1 MNKNK
6 INLMSTSAHFSDF
19 PLNLGN
25 YKKRL
30 CSIFLASI
38 LMIVMLV
45 GIASAVPY
53 AYISNHYDGT
63 VSVIDTA
70 DNTVLTTVTVGSY
83 PLGVAVNPAG
93 TMAYV
98 ANYNADTV
106 SVIETNTNT
115 VVATV
120 PVGDSPMGVTI
131 NPTGTR
137 VYVTNEIGNSV
148 SVIDTSSNTVIA
160 TMTSPGTG
168 LYGVAVNSDGTKV
181 YAVKSNINGVSV
193 IDTTTNTA
201 ESTVTVGGSP
211 KGIAVSP
218 IEAVAYVA
226 NSADDTVSV
235 INTDTNTVIDTI
247 NVGNGPYAVAFNPD
261 GTKVYV
267 ANYYGGTV
275 SVIDTSTK
283 TVTTTVTVGVLPMG
297 VAVNIDGT
305 KAYVVNS
312 DSDSVSVID
321 TDTDTV
327 TTTITVGNTP
337 RCFGQFTVFFTPS
350 PSYSVDK
357 TVTDVANNGSSAH
370 ATKAVDVIKYQIS
383 VSNSG
388 NVDLTGVSVID
399 SLISSLAVSSGDNA
413 PTGTLDVGETWVYT
427 PTYTVT
433 QTDLNNKGGDD
444 GDIDNKVTIDCNELD
459 AINDSTEVLLDYN
472 PAYSINKSISD
483 VAGKGP
489 GANVTVAGDVIT
501 YKINVT
507 NDGNIDLTSVTLNDP
522 LLVSPQLSESK
533 TANNILEPGEKW
545 TYTGTYTVVQDD
557 IVDNGDGDGFFDGGG
572 DGIINNTATVDCAEL
587 DAKNASAG
595 AHIDQT
601 PYLVSKTVTDV
612 AGKGPDANVTAAGD
626 VITYEI
632 NVTNYGG
639 LPFKLVSVYD
649 SLSTNTFTGPTESG
663 ASNKIL
669 DPGESWIYTGNY
681 TVNQSDLNTNG
692 DEDGFI
698 NNTAT
703 AYFYGGVKLND
714 GFVGFKSSSAAV
726 PVEQSPN
733 YTINKTVTDV
743 AGNGPEANVTKTGD
757 VISYQINVSNTG
769 NLDLTNLN
777 ISDSLISL
785 ADPVESLITDGIINP
800 GENWTYTGNYIVTQ
814 EDIDNNGNYE
824 GEGEE
829 EGIISNTA
837 TVSCDQLEE
846 ISDDAE
852 VQIDQAPFLVNKTVI
867 DVGGKG
873 PLANATKAG
882 DIITYRINLTNYG
895 SLPFKPVSVHDSL
908 IATTGPIE
916 SGAANKILDPQENW
930 TYTGT
935 YTVNQSDL
943 NNNGGGDG
951 FINNTATGFFYGGV
965 KKSEIVLAGK
975 KSSNAT
981 VQVEQNPAY
990 SINKTVVDVAGNGSD
1005 ANATT
1010 AGDIIS
1016 YQINVSNTGNIDLVN
1031 AIVSD
1036 PLTSLEAPVGDE
1048 EDVGTLNVGE
1058 SWIYSA
1064 SYSVTQDDLNTKG
1077 GEDGFINNTATVDCD
1092 LLDLVNDSAAVPLE
1106 WNPVYSINKTVFD
1119 VAEKG
1124 SEANATS
1131 AGDVITYWVNVTND
1145 GNIDLTNV
1153 NVSDALISLDEPIRE
1168 GEPSETLN
1176 VGETWNYTG
1185 TYTVTQADL
1194 NSNGD
1199 GDGFINN
1206 TASIVCDQL
1215 EMKSSSAAVPVE
1227 QNPAYTVSKIV
1238 VDVAGNGS
1246 EANVAKVG
1254 DIITYEVNV
1263 TNDGNI
1269 DLTNMNVSDSL
1280 FTLEDPSGDD
1290 EGSGTLNVSENW
1302 TYTANYTVTEEDMN
1316 SNGGGD
1322 KFINNTV
1329 TIACDQLDQE
1339 NDSAA
1344 VPIEQN
1350 PAYTINKT
1358 VADVGGKGPDANA
1371 TVAGEIINYQINVTN
1386 EGNIGLNNVSV
1397 FDSLVELSK
1406 DSESKILNGLLELG
1420 EIWTYLGN
1428 YTVNQSDLNSNG
1440 DGDGFINNTAT
1451 VDSDELDQENDSA
1464 EVFVEQNPSYSIN
1477 KTVVDVS
1484 GNGPEANAT
1493 SAEDIISYEV
1503 NVTNDGNIDLTGVS
1517 VSDSLI
1523 ELSGPVEDTG
1533 DIGILNV
1540 GESWIYSGNYTVD
1553 QFDLNSNGEDDGFI
1567 NNTAAVDCDQ
1577 LDPINDSAEVPVEQ
1591 NPAYNVSK
1599 TVVDVA
1605 GRGSESNVT
1614 SAGDVIGYQINVTND
1629 GNIDL
1634 NNINVN
1640 DSLIN
1645 LTGPYGDMG
1654 HYKLFQSPETVQGY
1668 NHGNGI
1674 LDVGE
1679 TWTYFGNYTVNQSDM
1694 NSNGEGDG
1702 FINNTATVDCD
1713 ELDPINDSAEVPV
1726 EQIFDCSLYKSVIGA
1741 DNAGDG
1747 IVDRAGD
1754 VIEYRI
1760 AVKNEGNVDLTG
1772 VSVND
1777 PLIQLIKSAGD
1788 DTDPEVLNVGET
1800 WRFDGNYTVTQDD
1813 INCNCGGDGFIDN
1826 TATVSCNE
1834 LQNESYS
1841 VQQPIVQK
1849 RSLVISKSLVG
1860 VDNAGDF
1867 IVNRAGDIIEYQ
1879 IAVKNNG
1886 KVDLTGVSVSDP
1898 MVQLTGP
1905 VGDEICPGVLNV
1917 GETWKFYGNYTVT
1930 QEGLDSNGGDD
1941 GYIDNTATVSCTKLL
1956 DKTSS
1961 ISVPIILPRTIGS
1974 GIDSGSNNT
1983 DTDDGNSGSDNDS
1996 GDSDSSSGGSSS
2008 SSSGSSGRS
2017 GGAGLSPEPAKNV
2030 EVKEISQA
2038 FVTSGNSVTF
2048 NFPKNATSVTSV
2060 TFDSKRTSGKTT
2072 TIVEMLKNKSTLV
2085 SKLPS
2090 GEVYKSLNIWVGNS
2104 GFATS
2109 QNIENAV
2116 IGFKVE
2122 KAWLQEKGI
2131 DSSSIVLNRYNDKK
2145 WNELPTTLLSEDD
2158 KYIYFTAET
2167 PGFSP
2172 FAIVAN
2178 TATTET
2184 SDASIP
2190 ESSTEGVQENTE
2202 SAEADVEQQAENEGN
2217 TSTNNETPGFEM
2229 IYGVTG
2235 LLAVFV
2241 YRRR

>member
-1 MNKNK
+1 MNSKSNKLTQITHIVLAVFILLSLFTLQVCAEDGTSLQPMVTETGK
-6 INLMSTSAHFSDF
+6 INISVDGLSTSGSGIIQVEKPEGATVRSAYLMATRTSSGDQVPDGSVLIDGNPTTWSNTVFSDSNADF
-19 PLNLGN
+19 YNHWSN
-25 YKKRL
+25 VT
-30 CSIFLASI
+30 SIVKP
-38 LMIVMLV
+38 IVDA
-45 GIASAVPY
+45 ASAGRVDLTITESIPD
-53 AYISNHYDGT
+53 ACEGE
-63 VSVIDTA
+63 VLVVIFDDPNQVK
-70 DNTVLTTVTVGSY
+70 DNTVMLLFG
-83 PLGVAVNPAG
+83 GQ
-93 TMAYV
+93 
-98 ANYNADTV
+98 
-106 SVIETNTNT
+106 
-115 VVATV
+115 
-120 PVGDSPMGVTI
+120 
-131 NPTGTR
+131 NPTG
-137 VYVTNEIGNSV
+137 
-148 SVIDTSSNTVIA
+148 DTFNIHLSEALNKSDPDIFMGMGLGISWSSQPILQYSIVNVNDQRLT
-160 TMTSPGTG
+160 TSAGG
-168 LYGVAVNSDGTKV
+168 QDDGGSDGL
-181 YAVKSNINGVSV
+181 I
-193 IDTTTNTA
+193 
-201 ESTVTVGGSP
+201 TVGGL
-211 KGIAVSP
+211 
-218 IEAVAYVA
+218 
-226 NSADDTVSV
+226 DDSYD
-235 INTDTNTVIDTI
+235 NPEN
-247 NVGNGPYAVAFNPD
+247 PYAVPASMRTDDELYNLLPFIEDGDRDITVFTQNPSND
-261 GTKVYV
+261 DNIFFSYFFLKSIT
-267 ANYYGGTV
+267 A
-275 SVIDTSTK
+275 
-283 TVTTTVTVGVLPMG
+283 TVTSG
-297 VAVNIDGT
+297 
-305 KAYVVNS
+305 S
-312 DSDSVSVID
+312 
-321 TDTDTV
+321 
-327 TTTITVGNTP
+327 
-337 RCFGQFTVFFTPS
+337 S
-350 PSYSVDK
+350 PSYTIDK
-357 TVTDVANNGSSAH
+357 TVTDVANNGSEAN
-370 ATKAVDVIKYQIS
+370 ATKAGDVIEYKIT
-383 VSNSG
+383 VNNTG
-388 NVDLTGVSVID
+388 TVALTNVSVND
-399 SLISSLAVSSGDNA
+399 SLISSLPAAEGDNE

-433 QTDLNNKGGDD
+433 QTDLNNKGGGG
-444 GDIDNKVTIDCNELD
+444 GDIDNTATVDCSELD
-459 AINDSTEVLLDYN
+459 AINDSAAVSLDYS

-489 GANVTVAGDVIT
+489 EANVTVAGNVIT

-507 NDGNIDLTSVTLNDP
+507 NDGNIDLTNVSFNDP
-522 LLVSPQLSESK
+522 LLGSPQLSESK
-533 TANNILEPGEKW
+533 TTNQILEPGENW
-545 TYTGTYTVVQDD
+545 TYTGTYNVTQND
-557 IVDNGDGDGFFDGGG
+557 IVDNGDGDGLFNG
-572 DGIINNTATVDCAEL
+572 DGDGFINNTATVDCNEL
-587 DAKNASAG
+587 DAINASAG

-601 PYLVSKTVTDV
+601 PYLVSKIVTDV

-639 LPFKLVSVYD
+639 LSFKLVSVYD

-703 AYFYGGVKLND
+703 AYFYGGIKPND

-757 VISYQINVSNTG
+757 VISYQINVRNTG
-769 NLDLTNLN
+769 NLDLTNVN

-800 GENWTYTGNYIVTQ
+800 GENWTYTGNYTVTQ
-814 EDIDNNGNYE
+814 EDIDSNGNYE

-837 TVSCDQLEE
+837 TVYCDQLEE

-852 VQIDQAPFLVNKTVI
+852 VYIDQTPFLVNKTVT

-873 PLANATKAG
+873 PLANATAAG
-882 DIITYRINLTNYG
+882 DKITYQINLTNYG

-935 YTVNQSDL
+935 YTINQSDL

-965 KKSEIVLAGK
+965 KKSETVLAGK

-990 SINKTVVDVAGNGSD
+990 SINKTVLDVAGNGSE

-1010 AGDIIS
+1010 AGDVIS
-1016 YQINVSNTGNIDLVN
+1016 YQINVTNTGNLDLENVQVN
-1031 AIVSD
+1031 D
-1036 PLTSLEAPVGDE
+1036 SLVQVNEHSE
-1048 EDVGTLNVGE
+1048 SWIEDGILNPEE
-1058 SWIYSA
+1058 SWIYNV
-1064 SYSVTQDDLNTKG
+1064 SYNVTQEDLNTKG
-1077 GEDGFINNTATVDCD
+1077 EEDGFVNNTATVDCD
-1092 LLDLVNDSAAVPLE
+1092 LLDPINDNASVLLE
-1106 WNPVYSINKTVFD
+1106 WNPAYSINKTVVD
-1119 VAEKG
+1119 VAGKG

-1131 AGDVITYWVNVTND
+1131 AGDVVTYWINVTND

-1153 NVSDALISLDEPIRE
+1153 NVSDPLISL
-1168 GEPSETLN
+1168 GEPEGDEENAGVLN
-1176 VGETWNYTG
+1176 VGENWNYTV
-1185 TYTVTQADL
+1185 TYNVTQTDL

-1206 TASIVCDQL
+1206 TVSIDCDQL
-1215 EMKSSSAAVPVE
+1215 ESVNSSAAVHVE
-1227 QNPAYTVSKIV
+1227 YNPAYNVSKAVIN
-1238 VDVAGNGS
+1238 VAGNGS
-1246 EANVAKVG
+1246 EANVTKVG

-1280 FTLEDPSGDD
+1280 FTLEDPVGDD
-1290 EGSGTLNVSENW
+1290 KDSGILNVGENW

-1339 NDSAA
+1339 NDSVA

-1350 PAYTINKT
+1350 PAYAIDKT
-1358 VADVGGKGPDANA
+1358 VIDVNGNGPDANA
-1371 TVAGEIINYQINVTN
+1371 TAAGEIINYQVNVTN
-1386 EGNIGLNNVSV
+1386 DGNIGLNNVSV
-1397 FDSLVELSK
+1397 FDPLVELSK

-1420 EIWTYLGN
+1420 EIWTYFGN

-1464 EVFVEQNPSYSIN
+1464 EVFVEQNPSYVIN
-1477 KTVVDVS
+1477 KTVVDVA
-1484 GNGPEANAT
+1484 GKGPEANAT
-1493 SAEDIISYEV
+1493 SAGDIISYEV

-1523 ELSGPVEDTG
+1523 ELSGPAEDTG
-1533 DIGILNV
+1533 DNGTLNV

-1567 NNTAAVDCDQ
+1567 NNTATVDCDQ
-1577 LDPINDSAEVPVEQ
+1577 LDSINDSAEVPVEQ
-1591 NPAYNVSK
+1591 NPAYSINK

-1614 SAGDVIGYQINVTND
+1614 FAGDVISYQINVTND

-1634 NNINVN
+1634 NNISVN
-1640 DSLIN
+1640 DSLII
-1645 LTGPYGDMG
+1645 LTGPYGDTG

-1668 NHGNGI
+1668 NHGDGI
-1674 LDVGE
+1674 LNVGE

-1694 NSNGEGDG
+1694 NSNGEGNG
-1702 FINNTATVDCD
+1702 FINNTATADCD
-1713 ELDPINDSAEVPV
+1713 LLDPINDSAEVPV

-1754 VIEYRI
+1754 IIEYRI

-1826 TATVSCNE
+1826 TVDVSGNG

-1849 RSLVISKSLVG
+1849 RSLVISKSLIG
-1860 VDNAGDF
+1860 VDNGGDF
-1867 IVNRAGDIIEYQ
+1867 IVNRAGDVIEYQ

-1898 MVQLTGP
+1898 LIQLTGP
-1905 VGDEICPGVLNV
+1905 VGNDVCPEALNV
-1917 GETWKFYGNYTVT
+1917 GETWKYTGNYTVT
-1930 QEGLDSNGGDD
+1930 QEDLDSNGGDD

-1983 DTDDGNSGSDNDS
+1983 DDGSSGSDNNS

-2008 SSSGSSGRS
+2008 SSSGSSGGS

-2048 NFPKNATSVTSV
+2048 NFPKNATSVTSI
-2060 TFDSKRTSGKTT
+2060 TFDSKKTAGKTT

-2085 SKLPS
+2085 SELPS

-2122 KAWLQEKGI
+2122 KAWLQDKGI
-2131 DSSSIVLNRYNDKK
+2131 DTSSIILSRYSDKK

-2158 KYIYFTAET
+2158 KYVYFTAET

-2184 SDASIP
+2184 SDAVNS
-2190 ESSTEGVQENTE
+2190 ESSTEDVQENTE

-2235 LLAVFV
+2235 LLAVFL